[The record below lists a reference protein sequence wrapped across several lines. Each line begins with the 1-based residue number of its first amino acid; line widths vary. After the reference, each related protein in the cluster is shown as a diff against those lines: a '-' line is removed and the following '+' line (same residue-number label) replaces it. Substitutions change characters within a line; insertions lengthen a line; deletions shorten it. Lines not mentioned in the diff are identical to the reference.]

1 MGVTRRETD
10 IEVGSMIFDIWLST
24 LLCKNSQKS
33 IESYLKTM
41 KRIDKE
47 VGCCK
52 SLANGD
58 KIKTRCFSLSSDH
71 ADDLEKSDHS
81 TEGKSDGTTDLGT
94 SALVSGGAGS
104 GLGSRGLAGSPSAYE
119 EARVVPEGPTMTP
132 LEPEAAGA
140 PEGIM
145 APEGRMAP
153 AIRAVGA

>member
-71 ADDLEKSDHS
+71 ADDLEKSDNS

-104 GLGSRGLAGSPSAYE
+104 GLGSRGLAGSPRGSKGGAGRTDNDTVR
-119 EARVVPEGPTMTP
+119 ARGCG
-132 LEPEAAGA
+132 GA
-140 PEGIM
+140 RGNN
-145 APEGRMAP
+145 GT
-153 AIRAVGA
+153 